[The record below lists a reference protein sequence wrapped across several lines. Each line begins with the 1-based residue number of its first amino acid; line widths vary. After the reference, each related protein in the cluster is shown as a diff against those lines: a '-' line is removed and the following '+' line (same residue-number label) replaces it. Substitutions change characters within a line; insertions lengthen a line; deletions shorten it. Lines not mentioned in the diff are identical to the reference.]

1 MAVKVLMKRV
11 PNTGAWKEMNEILR
25 ELRMLAMTHPGYI
38 SGETLLSATDQGT
51 TMVVS
56 AWSSINHWR
65 DYEDSQQRKAL
76 LEKLEPLL
84 AESLITEIWVESPV
98 IG

>member
-11 PNTGAWKEMNEILR
+11 PTVGRWIEMNDVLR
-25 ELRMLAMTHPGYI
+25 ELRLLAMTQPGYI

-51 TMVVS
+51 TMVISTWASVTD
-56 AWSSINHWR
+56 WKV
-65 DYEDSQQRKAL
+65 YEESEDRK
-76 LEKLEPLL
+76 EIL
-84 AESLITEIWVESPV
+84 AELQVYLAKSVGTEIWVESPV

>member
-11 PNTGAWKEMNEILR
+11 PNNGAWLDMNEILR
-25 ELRMLAMTHPGYI
+25 ELRMLAMTQPGYI

-51 TMVVS
+51 TIVIS
-56 AWSSINHWR
+56 AWSAVSHWR
-65 DYEDSQQRKAL
+65 DYENSPQRKAL
-76 LEKLEPLL
+76 LDELEPRL
-84 AESLITEIWVESPV
+84 AEPAATEIWVESPV

>member
-11 PNTGAWKEMNEILR
+11 PNAGAWLDMNEILR
-25 ELRMLAMTHPGYI
+25 ELRILAMAQPGYI

-51 TMVVS
+51 TMVISV
-56 AWSSINHWR
+56 WSSVNHWK
-65 DYEDSQQRKAL
+65 DYENSSQRKAL
-76 LEKLEPLL
+76 LNELEPRM
-84 AESLITEIWVESPV
+84 AEPATTEIWVESPV

>member
-11 PNTGAWKEMNEILR
+11 PNTGAWKDMNEILR
-25 ELRMLAMTHPGYI
+25 ELRMLAMAQPGYI

-51 TMVVS
+51 TMVIS

-76 LEKLEPLL
+76 LDKLKPLL